1 MRVLN
6 LLLIGCTSLA
16 LGGQSAGRPK
26 QAGKP
31 PFVLSITS
39 RRVFTDNTLVEIK
52 ARVTNTSSHDIN
64 ASTGNI
70 KGFAYSYD
78 YDVRDENGIALSLK
92 QIDATHQS
100 SAQIII
106 LKPGQSRDDT
116 TNISEAYDLLPGKY
130 TVQLSMPVP
139 GDATAGVVKS
149 NKITIQ
155 VAP

>member
-1 MRVLN
+1 M
-6 LLLIGCTSLA
+6 
-16 LGGQSAGRPK
+16 
-26 QAGKP
+26 
-31 PFVLSITS
+31 
-39 RRVFTDNTLVEIK
+39 
-52 ARVTNTSSHDIN
+52 
-64 ASTGNI
+64 
-70 KGFAYSYD
+70 
-78 YDVRDENGIALSLK
+78 
-92 QIDATHQS
+92 
-100 SAQIII
+100 

>member
-64 ASTGNI
+64 ASTGTS
-70 KGFAYSYD
+70 KA
-78 YDVRDENGIALSLK
+78 SL
-92 QIDATHQS
+92 
-100 SAQIII
+100 
-106 LKPGQSRDDT
+106 
-116 TNISEAYDLLPGKY
+116 
-130 TVQLSMPVP
+130 TV
-139 GDATAGVVKS
+139 T
-149 NKITIQ
+149 ITMFGTRTGSHSH
-155 VAP
+155 